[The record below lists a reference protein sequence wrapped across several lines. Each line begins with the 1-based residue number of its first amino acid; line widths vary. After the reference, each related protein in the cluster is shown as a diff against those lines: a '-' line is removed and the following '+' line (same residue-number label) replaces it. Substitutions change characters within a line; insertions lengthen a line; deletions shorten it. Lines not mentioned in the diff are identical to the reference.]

1 MRSTGGDCA
10 AARRWAP
17 RSARATS
24 AAPAATPAAI
34 HGWMPGGDDRRDR
47 GTCNRDALAA
57 SCGWSATSRLDPSR
71 LVACA
76 GSAVLDAAHARGDA
90 ARIWPATSRNAGLTG
105 ILHFEDG
112 AEARLEGE
120 SAHSGHL
127 AMRAARV
134 TCCWRI

>member
-24 AAPAATPAAI
+24 AAPATTPAAL
-34 HGWMPGGDDRRDR
+34 HGWMPGGDNRRDR

-76 GSAVLDAAHARGDA
+76 GSAVLDAAHARADA
-90 ARIWPATSRNAGLTG
+90 ARIWPATCRNAGLTG
-105 ILHFEDG
+105 MLHFEDG
-112 AEARLEGE
+112 AEGAAGGRIGSLGPL
-120 SAHSGHL
+120 GV
-127 AMRAARV
+127 RAPRV
-134 TCCWRI
+134 TCCW